1 MIELDHLQTYQFNL
15 TTQGLLFVGSGKK
28 IPKKEYIFNTRQ
40 KTVFFLNE
48 HAFFDLLVKKDLVDE
63 FENYC
68 MQCDGDLYVFLYKTC
83 HLTSEDIKPAILYD
97 ISVGDALDP
106 KHLPEINAL
115 MRDKNQRAYIPGS
128 SLKGAIR
135 TALLFEMIQKDER
148 KHTLSLDKKT
158 KIPEEEYLHTLGLK
172 GVKPND
178 AVNSIMRGIQVSDS
192 EPISNQQLTLG
203 TKTDSNPRG
212 ITHDINL
219 CRECIMPGTCIR
231 FRLTLD
237 QSILKGAKVEITVQS
252 IMAALDHFYA
262 YQQQTYASKF
272 TKPAD
277 AMSSGGK
284 CLMTFGGGAGFFTKS
299 LAYPYLGED
308 EGLMWTSNF
317 LHQNK
322 SFNKHHHDSDP
333 RNFGISPHTM
343 KYTRYQNK
351 LYSFGTCE
359 VSIQ

>member
-28 IPKKEYIFNTRQ
+28 IPKKEYIFNNR
-40 KTVFFLNE
+40 KNTVSFLDE
-48 HAFFDLLVKKDLVDE
+48 HAFFDLLVKKDLVE
-63 FENYC
+63 MFENYC
-68 MQCDGDLYVFLYKTC
+68 MQYGDDLYVFLYKTC
-83 HLTSEDIKPAILYD
+83 HLTSEDVKPAILYEV
-97 ISVGDALDP
+97 SVGNALDSQHSL
-106 KHLPEINAL
+106 KEINAL
-115 MRDKNQRAYIPGS
+115 MRDENQRAYIPGS

-135 TALLFEMIQKDER
+135 TALLFEMIQNQKDER
-148 KHTLSLDKKT
+148 KHTLRSDKKAT
-158 KIPEEEYLHTLGLK
+158 FPEEEYLHTLGLK

-219 CRECIMPGTCIR
+219 CRECIKPGTCIR

-237 QSILKGAKVEITVQS
+237 QSILKGAITDQS
-252 IMAALDHFYA
+252 IMAALADFYA
-262 YQQQTYASKF
+262 YQQQTYARKF

-277 AMSSGGK
+277 VMSSGGK

-317 LHQNK
+317 LHQ
-322 SFNKHHHDSDP
+322 SFYKHHHDSDP

-343 KYTRYQNK
+343 KYAKYQNK